1 MRYVISA
8 LLILGTILML
18 FLIVACLIV
27 AASHP
32 PQSLIFLVPAVL
44 LTAVAIK
51 MMEEA

>member
-18 FLIVACLIV
+18 MLTVACLLA

-32 PQSLIFLVPAVL
+32 PQSLVFLVPAVL

-51 MMEEA
+51 VMEEA